1 MSNELPFTIT
11 SQMELPVVI
20 SPMFL
25 ISGVEMV
32 IESCKAGV
40 IGSFPL
46 ANARTLE
53 DLEDWTIRITEGL
66 SVARNHEPTRR
77 IAPWAVNL
85 AVHRTNARY
94 ETELDYIKK
103 YQPPIVITSLGDP
116 SRVANLVHEYGG
128 LVFSDVV
135 NLVHARKAAEKGS
148 DGLIL
153 VCNGA
158 GGHAGTYNPFAFIH
172 AVKEFWDGIII
183 LAGGI
188 STGRDI
194 LAAKILGADLVY
206 MGTRFLASKES
217 LANSEYQKILF
228 ESTIEDIIYT
238 NVFSGVHANYLIPS
252 LKRVGIDPKKL
263 PTQESFNWSK
273 TNDNGLRAWKDIWSA
288 GHGVVAIKKE
298 ETVAEIIENLKR
310 EYLVL
315 SSNANFTRK
324 GLK

>member
-1 MSNELPFTIT
+1 MANALPLTLT
-11 SQMELPVVI
+11 SQIKLPVLI

-25 ISGVEMV
+25 VSSVEMV
-32 IESCKAGV
+32 IEGCKAGV

-53 DLEDWTIRITEGL
+53 DLEDWMIRIKEGL
-66 SVARNHEPTRR
+66 SVAMNNEPTTKSVL
-77 IAPWAVNL
+77 WAVNL

-94 ETELDYIKK
+94 ETELEYIKK

-116 SRVANLVHEYGG
+116 RQVANIVHEYGG

-135 NLVHARKAAEKGS
+135 NLVHARKAAERGA

-172 AVKEFWDGIII
+172 EVKKFWDGITI

-194 LAAKILGADLVY
+194 LAARILGADLVY

-217 LANSEYQKILF
+217 LVNSEYQKVLF

-238 NVFSGVHANYLIPS
+238 DVFSGVNANYLIPS
-252 LKRVGIDPKKL
+252 LQRVGIDPKQL
-263 PTQESFNWSK
+263 PTKESFDWSK
-273 TNDNGLRAWKDIWSA
+273 ANDNGPKAWKDLWSA
-288 GHGVVAIKKE
+288 GHGVGVIEKE
-298 ETVAEIIENLKR
+298 ETVAEIIDKLKD
-310 EYLVL
+310 EYLDL
-315 SSNANFTRK
+315 STNNNMQN
-324 GLK
+324 L

>member
-1 MSNELPFTIT
+1 MANALPLTLT
-11 SQMELPVVI
+11 SQLKLPVLI

-25 ISGVEMV
+25 VSSVEMV
-32 IESCKAGV
+32 IEGCKAGV

-53 DLEDWTIRITEGL
+53 DLEDWMIRIKEGL
-66 SVARNHEPTRR
+66 SVATNNEPTTKNVL
-77 IAPWAVNL
+77 WAVNL

-94 ETELDYIKK
+94 ETELEYIKK

-116 SRVANLVHEYGG
+116 RQVANIVHEYGG

-135 NLVHARKAAEKGS
+135 NLVHARKAAERGA

-172 AVKEFWDGIII
+172 EVKKFWDGITI

-194 LAAKILGADLVY
+194 LAARILGADLVY

-217 LANSEYQKILF
+217 LVNSEYQKVLF

-238 NVFSGVHANYLIPS
+238 DVFSGVNANYLIPS
-252 LKRVGIDPKKL
+252 LQRVGIDPKQL
-263 PTQESFNWSK
+263 PTKESFDWSK
-273 TNDNGLRAWKDIWSA
+273 ANDNGPKAWKDLWSA
-288 GHGVVAIKKE
+288 GHGVGVIEKE
-298 ETVAEIIENLKR
+298 ETVAEIIDKLKD
-310 EYLVL
+310 EYLDL
-315 SSNANFTRK
+315 STNNNMQN
-324 GLK
+324 L